1 MIVIVV
7 QLNQICI
14 RVAAI
19 TLASST
25 HQQLAALENNEPATV
40 GTVAANTC
48 GHDVLDVLNL
58 KPHLAHRCPRAN
70 RADRAQKSIV
80 VLATRKIGEF
90 VLAFAAVSVRY
101 RLKWGRFWNGAERNH
116 AMVPLEPAGKKDPL
130 IRQATGGTSRLS
142 H

>member
-1 MIVIVV
+1 M
-7 QLNQICI
+7 
-14 RVAAI
+14 AAV

-58 KPHLAHRCPRAN
+58 KPHLAHRRLRAN
-70 RADRAQKSIV
+70 RADRTQKSIV
-80 VLATRKIGEF
+80 VLATRKIREF

-101 RLKWGRFWNGAERNH
+101 RLKRGRLGSGAERNH
-116 AMVPLEPAGKKDPL
+116 TMVPLKPAGKKDTL
-130 IRQATGGTSRLS
+130 IRQAAGGPG
-142 H
+142 